1 MHSCW
6 QNGKRIQ
13 TVQSKGLRSAREGYI
28 CLKELTDYIA
38 SLFSLS
44 LLGKVILKA
53 FPVVKVARCQCGS
66 VKMQHFCCKFAFTF
80 CS

>member
-53 FPVVKVARCQCGS
+53 FPDLKPW
-66 VKMQHFCCKFAFTF
+66 
-80 CS
+80 